1 MGLAA
6 GMGFLGLVTTSSSS
20 SSSSSFMLSAKSGG
34 SFDSVSPT
42 HLSLLLK
49 TLSRSPSSLEQYSK
63 HLIFEVGRT
72 SSSSLLESSAAFL
85 ADPSGLISCFAKI
98 TTTISTEHNTPSSYA
113 FFNRPFFLLVK
124 VTARFLSC
132 VIGWISIFRRPIGVV
147 DVFVWGDWR
156 GGRRRGRY
164 EVKVG
169 SNVGSAVS
177 TSPCIHRLCFLILL
191 QCSMLFHVNTPLD
204 CNAMGYSGTTLFLSI
219 IKRSPR
225 CGR

>member
-169 SNVGSAVS
+169 SNWRMGTLVLPVVRWIAHKPSAALY
-177 TSPCIHRLCFLILL
+177 RL
-191 QCSMLFHVNTPLD
+191 PLAYIA
-204 CNAMGYSGTTLFLSI
+204 CAFSSFFSALCYFT
-219 IKRSPR
+219 
-225 CGR
+225 